1 LISPCPQPANSK
13 TTDSKHAD
21 VMKVLKIVN
30 RVISHPRWNTLEQFQ
45 EKCETVFPGKA
56 HSAFR
61 SELRRSRSQSNPR
74 EVSEKMVDQ
83 ATPLTFQTFILI
95 LKTSQ

>member
-1 LISPCPQPANSK
+1 MISPCPQPANSK

-21 VMKVLKIVN
+21 VMKVLKTVN

-56 HSAFR
+56 HGAFPW
-61 SELRRSRSQSNPR
+61 ELRRSKSQSNPR

-83 ATPLTFQTFILI
+83 VTPLTSQTFILM
-95 LKTSQ
+95 LETSQ